1 VVQSHRLLM
10 TLASREERHLLLRQQ
25 RLAVM
30 TGKVLIGAHVER
42 DLFDKLEATASALG
56 MSKAALVRLLL
67 RRGLALPV
75 VLSTEKEPPPSD

>member
-1 VVQSHRLLM
+1 
-10 TLASREERHLLLRQQ
+10 
-25 RLAVM
+25 M